1 MSKATDSHGPS
12 WTEVI
17 LGAVLSVMLGVVL
30 AAASLILKPV
40 VKAKDLPKEP
50 AADTVYY
57 LEGRTDSSLARQAVA
72 KETLFA
78 SGKSVAVTEEELN
91 ALVGP
96 APVAPA
102 APGKQAA
109 AAAPSGALSYGTPN
123 FRVRQGELQIA
134 VPLRIAV
141 AGLDTNVVVQA
152 RGTFARSGDVFV
164 FSPHTVF
171 VGSCPVDRLPVAEG
185 YFMKKIM
192 EAKALPEGAVAAW
205 HQLSDVAVDGSTLR
219 LTMP

>member
-1 MSKATDSHGPS
+1 MSKAIESHGPS

-17 LGAVLSVMLGVVL
+17 LGAVLSVVLGVVL
-30 AAASLILKPV
+30 AAASLVLKPV
-40 VKAKDLPKEP
+40 VKAKELPKEP
-50 AADTVYY
+50 VAGTVYY
-57 LEGRTDSSLARQAVA
+57 LEGKTDSSLARQAVT
-72 KETLFA
+72 KQNLFA

-96 APVAPA
+96 APA
-102 APGKQAA
+102 APGKDPAA
-109 AAAPSGALSYGTPN
+109 PAAAPSGALSYGTPN

-134 VPLRIAV
+134 VPVRVAV
-141 AGLDTNVVVQA
+141 VGLDANLIVQA
-152 RGTFARSGDVFV
+152 RGTFTRSGDVFV
-164 FSPHTVF
+164 FSPNTVY

-205 HQLSDVAVDGSTLR
+205 HQLSDVTVDGSTLR

>member
-1 MSKATDSHGPS
+1 MSKAVDSHGPS

-17 LGAVLSVMLGVVL
+17 LGALLSMALGIVL

-40 VKAKDLPKEP
+40 VKAKELPKEP

-57 LEGRTDSSLARQAVA
+57 LEGATDSSKARQAVA
-72 KETLFA
+72 KQALFA
-78 SGKSVAVTEEELN
+78 SGKSISVTEEELN

-96 APVAPA
+96 APA
-102 APGKQAA
+102 APGKDPAKP

-123 FRVRQGELQIA
+123 FRVRQGEMQIA

-152 RGTFARSGDVFV
+152 RGTFIRSGEVFV
-164 FSPHTVF
+164 FSPNTVY
-171 VGSCPVDRLPVAEG
+171 VGSCPVDRLPVARG
-185 YFMKKIM
+185 YFIKKILA
-192 EAKALPEGAVAAW
+192 AKELPEGAVVAW
-205 HQLSDVAVDGSTLR
+205 EKLSDVAVDGSTLR

>member
-1 MSKATDSHGPS
+1 MSKAVDSHGPS

-17 LGAVLSVMLGVVL
+17 LGAVLSVALGIVL

-40 VKAKDLPKEP
+40 VKAKELPKEP

-57 LEGRTDSSLARQAVA
+57 LEGATDSSKARQAVTKQA
-72 KETLFA
+72 LFA
-78 SGKSVAVTEEELN
+78 SGKSISITEEELN
-91 ALVGP
+91 ALVSP
-96 APVAPA
+96 APA
-102 APGKQAA
+102 APGKDQP

-123 FRVRQGELQIA
+123 FRVRQGEMQIA

-141 AGLDTNVVVQA
+141 AGIDTNVIVQA
-152 RGTFARSGDVFV
+152 RGGFTRSGDTFV
-164 FSPHTVF
+164 FSPNTVY
-171 VGSCPVDRLPVAEG
+171 VGSCPVDRLPVAQG
-185 YFMKKIM
+185 YFMKKIL

-205 HQLSDVAVDGSTLR
+205 GKLSEVAVDGSTLR

>member
-1 MSKATDSHGPS
+1 MSKAIESHGPS

-17 LGAVLSVMLGVVL
+17 LGAVLSVVLGIVL
-30 AAASLILKPV
+30 AAASLVLKPV

-50 AADTVYY
+50 VAGAVYY
-57 LEGRTDSSLARQAVA
+57 LEGKTDSSLARQVVQKQA
-72 KETLFA
+72 LFA
-78 SGKSVAVTEEELN
+78 SGKSVSVTEEELN
-91 ALVGP
+91 ALVSP
-96 APVAPA
+96 APGKEPAAPA
-102 APGKQAA
+102 APA
-109 AAAPSGALSYGTPN
+109 GALSYGTPN

-134 VPLRIAV
+134 VPVRVAV

-152 RGTFARSGDVFV
+152 RGTFTRSGDVFV
-164 FSPHTVF
+164 FSPNTVY

-192 EAKALPEGAVAAW
+192 EAKAVPEGAVAAW
-205 HQLSDVAVDGSTLR
+205 HQLSDVTVEGSTLK